1 MPPKGKKS
9 FFHNRK
15 AATSFADDIMKAL
28 ILTLALCLSW
38 QAQAHTLHQSTAEGE
53 YNSKTKKLEVSL
65 TVFID
70 DLELALI
77 RQSEKWISFEKTAEA
92 ELDAQI
98 QTYLIK
104 NFQLM
109 NAKGDV
115 SKLTWVGRKVD
126 TASVPKEDPEV
137 TLFFELDLPEGFS
150 GITLRYAILQDLFKD
165 QINLLHLRGKAKPR
179 EFLFTQAEAEKRLD
193 DVR

>member
-1 MPPKGKKS
+1 MQS
-9 FFHNRK
+9 
-15 AATSFADDIMKAL
+15 L
-28 ILTLALCLSW
+28 LTLIFALALGFSW
-38 QAQAHTLHQSTAEGE
+38 QAQAHTLHQSTAEAE
-53 YNSKTKKLEVSL
+53 YNSKIKKLEVSL

-77 RQSEKWISFEKTAEA
+77 RQSEKRISFEKTAEA

-98 QTYLIK
+98 QIYLIK

-109 NAKGDV
+109 NAKGGS

-126 TASVPKEDPEV
+126 DAAVQKEDPKV
-137 TLFFELDLPEGFS
+137 ILFFELDLPDGFS

-165 QINLLHLRGKAKPR
+165 QINLLHLRGPAQPS
-179 EFLFTQAEAEKRLD
+179 ELLFTHDEAEKRLD
-193 DVR
+193 DAR

>member
-1 MPPKGKKS
+1 
-9 FFHNRK
+9 
-15 AATSFADDIMKAL
+15 MKNL
-28 ILTLALCLSW
+28 ILTLTLCLSW
-38 QAQAHTLHQSTAEGE
+38 QAQAHTLHQSTAEAE

-70 DLELALI
+70 DFELALI
-77 RQSEKWISFEKTAEA
+77 RQSEKKISFEKTPAA

-98 QTYLIK
+98 QTYLNK

-109 NAKGDV
+109 TANGGS

-126 TASVPKEDPEV
+126 DAAVQKEDPEV

-165 QINLLHLRGKAKPR
+165 QINLLHLRGTANTS
-179 EFLFTQAEAEKRLD
+179 EFLFTQAEADKRLD
-193 DVR
+193 VAR

>member
-1 MPPKGKKS
+1 MQTP
-9 FFHNRK
+9 
-15 AATSFADDIMKAL
+15 AIL
-28 ILTLALCLSW
+28 IFTLALFLPW
-38 QAQAHTLHQSTAEGE
+38 QAQAHTLHQSKAEAE
-53 YNSKTKKLEVSL
+53 YNSKTQKLEVSL

-109 NAKGDV
+109 NVKGGS

-126 TASVPKEDPEV
+126 DAAVQKEDPEV
-137 TLFFELDLPEGFS
+137 ILFLELDLPDGFS

-165 QINLLHLRGKAKPR
+165 QINLLHLRGTAKPS
-179 EFLFTQAEAEKRLD
+179 EFLFTHDEAEKRLD
-193 DVR
+193 DVH

>member
-1 MPPKGKKS
+1 MQTP
-9 FFHNRK
+9 
-15 AATSFADDIMKAL
+15 AIL
-28 ILTLALCLSW
+28 IFTLALFLPW
-38 QAQAHTLHQSTAEGE
+38 QAQAHTLHQSKAEAE
-53 YNSKTKKLEVSL
+53 YNSTTKKLEVSL

-98 QTYLIK
+98 ETYLIK

-109 NAKGDV
+109 NVKGGS
-115 SKLTWVGRKVD
+115 SKLTWVGKKVD
-126 TASVPKEDPEV
+126 DAAVQKEDPEV
-137 TLFFELDLPEGFS
+137 ILFLELDLPDGFS

-165 QINLLHLRGKAKPR
+165 QINLLHLRGTAKPS
-179 EFLFTQAEAEKRLD
+179 EFLFTQADAEKRLD

>member
-77 RQSEKWISFEKTAEA
+77 RQSEKWISFEKTAAA

-98 QTYLIK
+98 QTYLNK

-109 NAKGDV
+109 NVKVGS

-165 QINLLHLRGKAKPR
+165 QINLLHLRGKAKPS
-179 EFLFTQAEAEKRLD
+179 EFLFTHDEAEKRLD
-193 DVR
+193 DVH

>member
-1 MPPKGKKS
+1 
-9 FFHNRK
+9 
-15 AATSFADDIMKAL
+15 MKNL

-38 QAQAHTLHQSTAEGE
+38 QAQAHTFHQSTAEAE

-98 QTYLIK
+98 QTYLNK

-109 NAKGDV
+109 TANGGS
-115 SKLTWVGRKVD
+115 SKLTWVGKEVD
-126 TASVPKEDPEV
+126 ADSVQKEDPEV
-137 TLFFELDLPEGFS
+137 ILFFELDLSDGFS
-150 GITLRYAILQDLFKD
+150 DITLRYAILQDLFKD
-165 QINLLHLRGKAKPR
+165 QINLLHLRGKAKPS
-179 EFLFTQAEAEKRLD
+179 EFLFTQADAEKRLD

>member
-77 RQSEKWISFEKTAEA
+77 RQSEKWISFEKTAAA

-98 QTYLIK
+98 QTYLNK

-109 NAKGDV
+109 NAKGGS

-126 TASVPKEDPEV
+126 AASEQKEDPEV

-165 QINLLHLRGKAKPR
+165 QINLLHLRGKAKPS
-179 EFLFTQAEAEKRLD
+179 EFLFTHDEAEKRLD
-193 DVR
+193 DVH

>member
-1 MPPKGKKS
+1 
-9 FFHNRK
+9 
-15 AATSFADDIMKAL
+15 MKNL

-38 QAQAHTLHQSTAEGE
+38 QAQAHTLHQSTAETE

-98 QTYLIK
+98 QTYLSK
-104 NFQLM
+104 NFQLIT
-109 NAKGDV
+109 AKGDL
-115 SKLTWVGRKVD
+115 SKLTWVGKEVD
-126 TASVPKEDPEV
+126 ADSLQKEDPEV

-165 QINLLHLRGKAKPR
+165 QINLLHLRGTANTS

-193 DVR
+193 VTR

>member
-1 MPPKGKKS
+1 MQS
-9 FFHNRK
+9 
-15 AATSFADDIMKAL
+15 L
-28 ILTLALCLSW
+28 LTLIFALALGFSW
-38 QAQAHTLHQSTAEGE
+38 QAQAHTLHQSTAEAE
-53 YNSKTKKLEVSL
+53 YNSKIKKLEVSL

-77 RQSEKWISFEKTAEA
+77 RQSEKRISFEKTAEA

-109 NAKGDV
+109 TANGDS
-115 SKLTWVGRKVD
+115 SKLIWLGRKVD
-126 TASVPKEDPEV
+126 AAAVQKEDPEV
-137 TLFFELDLPEGFS
+137 TLFFELDLPDGFS

-165 QINLLHLRGKAKPR
+165 QINLLHLRGTAKPS
-179 EFLFTQAEAEKRLD
+179 EFLFTQAEAEKQLD

>member
-1 MPPKGKKS
+1 MQS
-9 FFHNRK
+9 LS
-15 AATSFADDIMKAL
+15 TL

-38 QAQAHTLHQSTAEGE
+38 QAQAHTFHQSTAEAE

-70 DLELALI
+70 DFELALI
-77 RQSEKWISFEKTAEA
+77 RQSEKRISFEKTAEA

-98 QTYLIK
+98 QIYLNK

-109 NAKGDV
+109 TAKGGS

-126 TASVPKEDPEV
+126 AASVQKEDPEV

-165 QINLLHLRGKAKPR
+165 QINLLHLRGTAKPS
-179 EFLFTQAEAEKRLD
+179 EFLFTHDEAEKRLD
-193 DVR
+193 DVH